1 MRKIF
6 GFGLIAIF
14 TLAIVMYASDDPV
27 RTFEGEVSDSQCAMN
42 VHSLTRSHQE
52 MLKTRSHGNT
62 PAACAIYCVEYLGG
76 RFVLVSGKNV
86 YRLDND
92 DLVKKFAAEK
102 VKISGILDAKSE
114 SIHVISIDK
123 TN

>member
-1 MRKIF
+1 MKKIF
-6 GFGLIAIF
+6 GFGLMAIF

-42 VHSLTRSHQE
+42 VHSLTRSHRE
-52 MLKTRSHGNT
+52 MLKTRAHGDT
-62 PAACAIYCVEYLGG
+62 PAACTIYCVEYLGG

-102 VKISGILDAKSE
+102 VKISGVLDAKSE
-114 SIHVISIDK
+114 SLHVISIDRV
-123 TN
+123 N